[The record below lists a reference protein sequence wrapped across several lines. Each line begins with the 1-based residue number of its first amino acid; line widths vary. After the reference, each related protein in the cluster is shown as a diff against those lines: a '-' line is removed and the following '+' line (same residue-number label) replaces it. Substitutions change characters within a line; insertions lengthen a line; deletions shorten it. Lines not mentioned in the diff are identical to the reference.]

1 MPRSGLVVCGA
12 VCLLAGSTA
21 LGRPNYGRNCRDC
34 HGGGPP
40 PVAGA
45 LEVLNFNGLVD
56 PDESGTGATDRGL
69 LKFFEV
75 APGGNV
81 DLSVRIDLQN
91 LENFKY
97 AVELKRMETTGVE
110 NGGTL
115 TYSPDPA
122 WFLQTGDLIP
132 DPDRPYFTTPQD
144 SGILFTGPQLFTF
157 TMFVDPSTDPD
168 FYDLEF
174 AMGLRHELDFDRFYE
189 DEHFYLHV
197 TPEPATLT
205 LMVLA
210 LGVSLRRRRLT
221 IDD

>member
-12 VCLLAGSTA
+12 VCLLAASNA
-21 LGRPNYGRNCRDC
+21 LGKPNYGRNCSDC
-34 HGGGPP
+34 HDGGPP

-45 LEVLNFNGLVD
+45 LEVRNFNGLVD

-91 LENFKY
+91 LQDFYY

-110 NGGTL
+110 KGGTL
-115 TYSPDPA
+115 TYSPDPD

-132 DPDRPYFTTPQD
+132 DSERPYFTIPQD
-144 SGILFTGPQLFTF
+144 SGILFTGPELFTF

-174 AMGLRHELDFDRFYE
+174 AMSGQPDFFYE

-205 LMVLA
+205 LLVLA
-210 LGVSLRRRRLT
+210 MGVSLRRRRVRLA
-221 IDD
+221 D